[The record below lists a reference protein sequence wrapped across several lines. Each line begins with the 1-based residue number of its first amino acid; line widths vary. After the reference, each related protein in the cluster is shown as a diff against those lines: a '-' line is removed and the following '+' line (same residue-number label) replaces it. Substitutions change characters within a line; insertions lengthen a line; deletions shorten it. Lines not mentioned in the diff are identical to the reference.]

1 MYEKLIC
8 VTALMGAGFAVA
20 QTVPETAYPVKPLR
34 MIVPNSPGSATDTV
48 ARIIALRLA
57 PRLGQPVLVEN
68 RGGAGGMIGSDIV
81 AKAAPDGY
89 TIGLVS
95 GTHTVN
101 PSLYAKMPFDPVKD
115 FAPITLAT
123 AQPYMLV
130 SHPSLPARNIKEM
143 AALAKSRPG
152 QINFG
157 SSGSGSLGHLTIEQ
171 IKLTFG
177 INMTHIPYKSIGPA
191 LTDVMG
197 GHISML
203 CPTFVSALPQVKAG
217 RLIGLGVSTAN
228 RAILAPEIP
237 TIAEQGLPG
246 FDVSGWFGLFTT
258 GATPVAIVNR
268 LNSEIVAILQ
278 LPEVKERFLAD
289 GSRAVGNTPA
299 EFDAHI
305 KAEIARWARV
315 VKAANIKPE

>member
-1 MYEKLIC
+1 
-8 VTALMGAGFAVA
+8 
-20 QTVPETAYPVKPLR
+20 
-34 MIVPNSPGSATDTV
+34 
-48 ARIIALRLA
+48 
-57 PRLGQPVLVEN
+57 
-68 RGGAGGMIGSDIV
+68 
-81 AKAAPDGY
+81 
-89 TIGLVS
+89 
-95 GTHTVN
+95 
-101 PSLYAKMPFDPVKD
+101 MPFDPVKD

-203 CPTFVSALPQVKAG
+203 CPTFVSALPQVRAG

-258 GATPVAIVNR
+258 GATPAAIVNR

>member
-1 MYEKLIC
+1 MHQKLIC
-8 VTALMGAGFAVA
+8 AAALMGAGVA
-20 QTVPETAYPVKPLR
+20 AAQPAPEAAYPVKPIR

-48 ARIIALRLA
+48 ARTIAVRLA
-57 PRLGQPVLVEN
+57 PRLGQQVLVEN

-89 TIGLVS
+89 TISLVS

-101 PSLYAKMPFDPVKD
+101 PSLYAKMPFDPIKD

-130 SHPSLPARNIKEM
+130 AHPSLPARNIREM
-143 AALAKSRPG
+143 AALAKGRPG

-177 INMTHIPYKSIGPA
+177 INMVHIPYKSIGPA

-203 CPTFVSALPQVKAG
+203 CPTFVSALPQVRAG
-217 RLIGLGVSTAN
+217 RLTGLGVSTAN
-228 RAILAPEIP
+228 RATLAPEIP

-246 FDVSGWFGLFTT
+246 FDVSGWFGLLTT
-258 GATPVAIVNR
+258 GGTPPAIVNR
-268 LNSEIVAILQ
+268 LNQEIVAILQ
-278 LPEVKERFLAD
+278 LPEVRERFVAD
-289 GSRAVGNTPA
+289 GSRAVGNSPA
-299 EFDAHI
+299 EFDTHI
-305 KAEIARWARV
+305 KGEMARWAKV